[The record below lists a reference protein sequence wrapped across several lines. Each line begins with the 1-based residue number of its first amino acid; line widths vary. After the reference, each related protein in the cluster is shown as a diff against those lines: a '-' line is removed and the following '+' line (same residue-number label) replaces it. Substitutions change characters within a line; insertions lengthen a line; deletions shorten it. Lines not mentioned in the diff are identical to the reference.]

1 MSATQLSGTKRLVHW
16 CQGTEISKISTR
28 PYYRRVWL
36 KTRKNALQISEFQL
50 VLYQKPLVRGIE
62 QGELSC
68 PACWILFIS
77 YCIMLQKQYTTLM
90 AFGFKTVQI
99 IDNNNY
105 QNSCYIVK
113 CKSNSYYHI
122 GKKGTWIQFNARW
135 MLKGPEC

>member
-1 MSATQLSGTKRLVHW
+1 MSATQLSGPKRLVHC

-68 PACWILFIS
+68 PAC
-77 YCIMLQKQYTTLM
+77 
-90 AFGFKTVQI
+90 
-99 IDNNNY
+99 
-105 QNSCYIVK
+105 
-113 CKSNSYYHI
+113 
-122 GKKGTWIQFNARW
+122 
-135 MLKGPEC
+135 